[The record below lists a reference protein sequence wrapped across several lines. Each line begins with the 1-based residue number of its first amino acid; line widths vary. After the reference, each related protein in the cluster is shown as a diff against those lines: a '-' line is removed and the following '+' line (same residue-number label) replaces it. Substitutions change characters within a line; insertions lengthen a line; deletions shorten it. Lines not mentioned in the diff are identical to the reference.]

1 MQPRFTQLQN
11 STPENKERQVPWQV
25 PSRRHHVSDPR
36 LVKNIG
42 GILYKHPKGERYI
55 PVCTAMSSKLC
66 KHTFT
71 KPKLLHTHPAHIS
84 TTLSREAE
92 PKSQLNSV
100 TSEVSIMSKRKSCN
114 RRTQEKSEKDQTYGE
129 S

>member
-1 MQPRFTQLQN
+1 M
-11 STPENKERQVPWQV
+11 
-25 PSRRHHVSDPR
+25 
-36 LVKNIG
+36 
-42 GILYKHPKGERYI
+42 
-55 PVCTAMSSKLC
+55 C

-71 KPKLLHTHPAHIS
+71 KPKLLQTHHVHIS